1 MIYFA
6 LCFSETCRKLCLIKW
21 SVNEFRWF
29 YFRLTFSSFLYFL
42 VTAPAPRDQRDDR
55 IFSFKPA
62 SLIQLL
68 SVSLLCVPSCVPKR
82 KCLYL
87 CPPTHQKSRS
97 MLMQT
102 ADTPMAHSSIFVCAK
117 SFFIIIYCTTEL
129 FFPLSVALKFL
140 VISNMF
146 QTPGHV
152 RRQYIGTLKVNV
164 TSARGRLKY
173 RWELMPIFHDTICL
187 CKTHFLIIKT
197 LKSDCFVCR
206 K

>member
-29 YFRLTFSSFLYFL
+29 YFRLTFSSFLYFF

-129 FFPLSVALKFL
+129 FFSPLCYSQ
-140 VISNMF
+140 IS
-146 QTPGHV
+146 GHFKHV
-152 RRQYIGTLKVNV
+152 
-164 TSARGRLKY
+164 
-173 RWELMPIFHDTICL
+173 
-187 CKTHFLIIKT
+187 
-197 LKSDCFVCR
+197 SDSRSCAPSIHRHSEGQCDVG
-206 K
+206 